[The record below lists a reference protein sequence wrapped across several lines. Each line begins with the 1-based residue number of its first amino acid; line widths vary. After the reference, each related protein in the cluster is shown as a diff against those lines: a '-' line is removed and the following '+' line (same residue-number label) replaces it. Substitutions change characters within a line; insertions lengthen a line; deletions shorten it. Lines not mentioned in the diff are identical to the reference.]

1 MSKARRIERV
11 KDGRRR
17 RNARA
22 LAFSGLV
29 LLVGLPALPT
39 SAQAPFRVYDP
50 FYRGETAR
58 RSFFDG
64 YALTAEVAYRASG
77 SIQDG
82 RQSPNTD
89 PLGLSLVLDYQIGPS
104 VDVSAV
110 VDASSSIAGRKLTLQ
125 WLALKFY
132 HRVEYTD
139 YAFRLAVDPAFD
151 GRVGFP
157 QMDLAFLS
165 TSLMTPNLSSDYALG
180 VRRVRFGFEQLR
192 REPVPVNLMSPS
204 VVAPNDIVYTRA
216 LGWEVHLMMQ
226 HSLLLNPARS
236 NVFVSFLLDV
246 GQYDLLETSLRSTD
260 GAQRAVLVESAKH
273 LSEDV
278 EPDPKDPT
286 VGASQY
292 RGGVF
297 WLRTGF
303 EYNRPS
309 YQVHPFIDVPLSQ
322 WSPEEGGLR
331 SRISLGVRLIL
342 R

>member
-1 MSKARRIERV
+1 MRYAGRSGRV
-11 KDGRRR
+11 QNLPLHGGTS
-17 RNARA
+17 
-22 LAFSGLV
+22 LVWLGLILIAFFAS
-29 LLVGLPALPT
+29 PAA
-39 SAQAPFRVYDP
+39 AQAPFRVYDP

-58 RSFFDG
+58 RAFFDG
-64 YALTAEVAYRASG
+64 YALTTEIAYRGSG

-82 RQSPNTD
+82 RQSPNAD
-89 PLGLSLVLDYQIGPS
+89 PFGLSFVLDYQLGPS
-104 VDVSAV
+104 LDISGV
-110 VDASSSIAGRKLTLQ
+110 VDASSSIAGRKLTVQ

-139 YAFRLAVDPAFD
+139 YAFRLAVDPALD

-192 REPVPVNLMSPS
+192 REPMPVEMLDQPTI
-204 VVAPNDIVYTRA
+204 VPNDIVYTRA

-260 GAQRAVLVESAKH
+260 QSERAILVGSAKRWAEADESASGGSS
-273 LSEDV
+273 L
-278 EPDPKDPT
+278 
-286 VGASQY
+286 GARQY

-309 YQVHPFIDVPLSQ
+309 YQVHPFVSVPLSQ
-322 WSPEEGGLR
+322 WSPEDAGLR
-331 SRISLGVRLIL
+331 SRISLGVRLML